1 MKKRTIIFL
10 TITTLIC
17 VIFGILIIVHNTHT
31 DKDIRLKILV
41 MNIFNLMTQ
50 SLLLLMT
57 II

>member
-31 DKDIRLKILV
+31 DKRYQIE
-41 MNIFNLMTQ
+41 NISNEYFTAKE
-50 SLLLLMT
+50 
-57 II
+57 